1 MADDAQYTSIG
12 DFTTGKRKYDDSTT
26 PPQPPSTRRQTGF
39 SAPIIHSQSPDSG
52 SVYNSVPP
60 PVDEIELAKQ
70 RAQEIAARLFNNA
83 EAKRPKFE
91 NGGGGYDSNDNKGF
105 SSGTAD
111 YGQKPYFSTQSA
123 PSVYGYGGPGKKI
136 DIPNGRVGVI
146 IGKGGETIKY
156 LQLQSG
162 AKIQVTR
169 DMDADPHSL
178 TRAVEITGTS
188 EAIAKAEQLIKE
200 VLAEAESG
208 GSGIVSRRLPGQ
220 QGGTEQFVMQ
230 VPNNKVGLI
239 IGKGGETIK
248 SMQASSGARIQVI
261 PLHLPPG
268 DTSTERTV
276 QIDGSSDQIEAA
288 KQLVNEVIS
297 ENRLRNPM
305 GSGGFSQQG
314 YQARPQTN
322 WAPPTSQMQQQGYVY
337 MQPGAYPGQPS
348 QYTQPPYGGYPRQQT
363 SGGYATGWDQSAG
376 GAAPAQQTAQGGGG
390 YDYYNQQ
397 QAPQTQP
404 PGGPSG
410 PTDGS
415 TYGYSQQ
422 GQTYG
427 QDGYGAYGAPQS
439 GYGQSQGGYDQQSYA
454 NPTSGYN
461 APSETTEGQTGSY
474 GAHGDSANQA
484 PPPTSA
490 SQSGYAQP
498 VYGAV
503 PPTSQ
508 PGYGAPPPSGYGGYG
523 PPPTQKPPTYGQQSP
538 QGGYAQPAPY
548 GGGYAQADAS
558 GQRPPPAYGVGGY
571 AQAPYGQQPPAY
583 GSSYGSGYPQ
593 QPPPA
598 YSGDGAAPASQAS
611 QSSGGSAVAK
621 ASPQS

>member
-1 MADDAQYTSIG
+1 MADDAHYTAG
-12 DFTTGKRKYDDSTT
+12 DFTGKRKYDDSTT
-26 PPQPPSTRRQTGF
+26 PPPSSARRQTGF
-39 SAPIIHSQSPDSG
+39 SAPIIHSQSPDSA
-52 SVYNSVPP
+52 SAYNTVPPP

-70 RAQEIAARLFNNA
+70 KAQEIAARLFNNA
-83 EAKRPKFE
+83 EAKRPKFD
-91 NGGGGYDSNDNKGF
+91 NGGGGGGYDNNDSKGF
-105 SSGTAD
+105 SSGPAD
-111 YGQKPYFSTQSA
+111 YGQKPYISA
-123 PSVYGYGGPGKKI
+123 PSVPSAYGGYGGGSGKKI

-169 DMDADPHSL
+169 DMDHDPQSL
-178 TRAVEITGTS
+178 TRAVELTGTS
-188 EAIAKAEQLIKE
+188 EAIAKAEQLIKD

-220 QGGTEQFVMQ
+220 QGGAEQFVMQ

-297 ENRLRNPM
+297 GENRLRNPM
-305 GSGGFSQQG
+305 GVGGYSQQG

-322 WAPPTSQMQQQGYVY
+322 WAPPGQQMQQQGYGY
-337 MQPGAYPGQPS
+337 MQPGGYPGQPT
-348 QYTQPPYGGYPRQQT
+348 QYTQPPYGGYP
-363 SGGYATGWDQSAG
+363 G
-376 GAAPAQQTAQGGGG
+376 QQTAQGGGGGGGGG

-404 PGGPSG
+404 PGGP
-410 PTDGS
+410 DGS
-415 TYGYSQQ
+415 SYGYSQQ

-427 QDGYGAYGAPQS
+427 QDGYGGYGAPQS
-439 GYGQSQGGYDQQSYA
+439 GYSQQGQTYDQQGYA

-461 APSETTEGQTGSY
+461 VSSETSEGKTSSY
-474 GAHGDSANQA
+474 GAQGDSASQA

-490 SQSGYAQP
+490 PQSGYAQP
-498 VYGAV
+498 AYGAV

-508 PGYGAPPPSGYGGYG
+508 PGYGAVPPSGYGGYG
-523 PPPTQKPPTYGQQSP
+523 PPPTQKPPVTPTYGQQSP

-548 GGGYAQADAS
+548 GGGYGA
-558 GQRPPPAYGVGGY
+558 GGY
-571 AQAPYGQQPPAY
+571 AQASYGQQPPAY

-598 YSGDGAAPASQAS
+598 YSADGAAPAPQAS
-611 QSSGGSAVAK
+611 QPSGGGAVAK